1 MPRPEWLVFFWCCI
15 FEFICCFL
23 GRNYM
28 DFFEHLLLHAACSSS
43 ILFFE
48 MCSFQTHGQDEEN
61 PEGTNDAEAY
71 RRSLTVLTSV
81 VGLHL
86 QDGQTKGIKA
96 KKKAE
101 NAKARVVC
109 GYLVLFDVFWGATIW
124 ISSSICCCIQLAPQ
138 AFFSLK
144 FVVSRRTDRTKR
156 IRRGPTMLRPPRDLS
171 LSWHL

>member
-1 MPRPEWLVFFWCCI
+1 
-15 FEFICCFL
+15 
-23 GRNYM
+23 M

-61 PEGTNDAEAY
+61 PEGTNGAEASKA
-71 RRSLTVLTSV
+71 SLTVLTSA

-109 GYLVLFDVFWGATIW
+109 GYLVLFDVFLGATIW
-124 ISSSICCCIQLAPQ
+124 ISWSICCCMQLAPQ

-144 FVVSRRTDRTKR
+144 FVVSRRTDRTTK
-156 IRRGPTMLRPPRDLS
+156 IRRGPTALRPPRDFCTQNAP
-171 LSWHL
+171 

>member
-23 GRNYM
+23 GRNYL

-43 ILFFE
+43 IFYFE

-109 GYLVLFDVFWGATIW
+109 GYLVLFDVFWGARIY
-124 ISSSICCCIQLAPQ
+124 CCMQLAPQ
-138 AFFSLK
+138 
-144 FVVSRRTDRTKR
+144 VVFTRRTGRTKK
-156 IRRGPTMLRPPRDLS
+156 IRRGPTMLRPPRDLP